1 MGGNTWADERG
12 FLQPGCAGAIHPQP
26 SSFSIFW
33 IRLCLPAHA
42 GFDEGFF
49 SGVWEGSVFPVK
61 ATERQVSSPEL
72 ALKHRAKPSP
82 ALPPLINAQLGERQE
97 LPNDSRL
104 RSEEPALLLFAMS
117 EPVSPL
123 IPLMV
128 GGDCWQQG
136 LKAGIIRRGDE
147 GPA

>member
-1 MGGNTWADERG
+1 M
-12 FLQPGCAGAIHPQP
+12 
-26 SSFSIFW
+26 
-33 IRLCLPAHA
+33 
-42 GFDEGFF
+42 
-49 SGVWEGSVFPVK
+49 K

-82 ALPPLINAQLGERQE
+82 ALPQLINAQLGERQE

-104 RSEEPALLLFAMS
+104 GSKEPALLLFVMS

-128 GGDCWQQG
+128 GGDC
-136 LKAGIIRRGDE
+136 
-147 GPA
+147 